1 MSSGRIARHRNY
13 GELMARH
20 EKEVR
25 IKKII
30 KLFMYFLIVV
40 FMVTLF
46 FIVKRVQEGEKK
58 PAKSTSE
65 ISINLPGDYAHG

>member
-20 EKEVR
+20 EKELR

-40 FMVTLF
+40 FMVVLF
-46 FIVKRVQEGEKK
+46 FIVKRVQEGENKAGK
-58 PAKSTSE
+58 PTSE
-65 ISINLPGDYAHG
+65 LTIILPVDYGRS